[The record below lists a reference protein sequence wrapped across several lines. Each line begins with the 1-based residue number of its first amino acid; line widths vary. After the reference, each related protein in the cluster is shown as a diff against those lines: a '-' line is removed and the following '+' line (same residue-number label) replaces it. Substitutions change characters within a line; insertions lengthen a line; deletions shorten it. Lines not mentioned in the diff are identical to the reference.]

1 MNKENF
7 YEGLFILNSD
17 AYARNPEDVS
27 SLIAKTIEQ
36 LGGIVRVSRLWDDR
50 KLAYPI
56 KHHRRGVYWLSYFRL
71 STDKLAELNRLFR
84 LNENILRSLIIAHD
98 PRLEEALVQHA
109 LTGPVQ
115 AKEEGAEPAEQEV
128 YDEEEDEAEAE
139 ENNAAEEEAE
149 NA

>member
-36 LGGIVRVSRLWDDR
+36 LGGVVRVSRLWDDR

-56 KHHRRGVYWLSYFRL
+56 KHHRRGAYWLSYFRL

-84 LNENILRSLIIAHD
+84 LNENVLRFLIIAHD

-115 AKEEGAEPAEQEV
+115 AKEEGAGSADQEV
-128 YDEEEDEAEAE
+128 YDEEEDEAESE
-139 ENNAAEEEAE
+139 DNNVAEEEAK